1 MLRIIFFLTSF
12 LLSVVFQYKS
22 FAQCEA
28 GYDWGK
34 AVWRS
39 DNKDCYYP
47 RVHYDYDGNIIIS
60 FNFGSD
66 TIMIDDEVI
75 VREEGG
81 SNGIIAKLTPE
92 GELLWYVK
100 VKGIYIDLMASTV
113 DEENNIY
120 VSGVYIGHCKI
131 GEERIYSQKNYEVIM
146 MIKISSQGEMIWMEH
161 FIGDFAE
168 NWSNQKIYYK
178 NNNVYFTTAI
188 ISTSITF
195 GDTNISIGD
204 HRGDIAVLRLDTA
217 GNINKVLM
225 VGIDGFSETP
235 YGIYVD
241 NQDFIYLC
249 GWYQRGSTI
258 YKDYLKG
265 WKWRNT
271 FVAKYNQNGDV
282 LWVNGPTDTGL
293 DRIYPSDA
301 YGDSNGNI
309 YLAGY
314 SSGDSIFV
322 DELRQKINTE
332 GPFPGLYFRNL
343 YLIKFDSSGKAEWL
357 KHPKTYADWTRE
369 IDRINLYVDPVGNSY
384 IVAAFGGDSMVFDS
398 IKIRRAR
405 IVSDAFVVKYNTEGI
420 AKWVFSLTSDNNEY
434 PGDIWGSPDGNQIT
448 FVGGL
453 DSDTLIIDNDTIAAH
468 PFQNGSDYYY
478 ITLRNDMSTNIR
490 KKDISCFGDDDGQ
503 VEVLISG
510 GKEPLD
516 FQWSNSNSSQSQMNL
531 PPGKYSV
538 IVTDARSCK
547 AYDTVHVI
555 SPASAL
561 TLQTDVVHD
570 SLDKGRGKAIV
581 IPSGGTPP
589 YSYQWDD
596 PNKQTNDTAINLF
609 EGTYT
614 VTVADAHG
622 CIKTTSVMVE
632 GEVGINEDINNKG
645 IQIYPNPSPTGL
657 IRISWDNQ
665 FYQMQ
670 IIEVFDSYGKSVF
683 TASELDNKNY
693 LDIDIYKSGLYFV
706 KSVNK
711 KNNVFFYKLVLY

>member
-39 DNKDCYYP
+39 DNKNCYYP

-60 FNFGSD
+60 FSFSSD

-81 SNGIIAKLTPE
+81 SNGIVAKLTPE

-100 VKGIYIDLMASTV
+100 VKGIYVDLMATTV
-113 DEENNIY
+113 DEVNNIY

-131 GEERIYSQKNYEVIM
+131 GEKVMYSQKNYEVIM
-146 MIKISSQGEMIWMEH
+146 MIKISASGEMIWMEH
-161 FIGDFAE
+161 FVGDFME
-168 NWSNQKIYYK
+168 NSANQKIYYK
-178 NNNVYFTTAI
+178 NQHVYFAMGI
-188 ISTSITF
+188 ASKSITF
-195 GDTNISIGD
+195 GDTSISKGD
-204 HRGDIAVLRLDTA
+204 YCYDIAMVKFDTS
-217 GNINKVLM
+217 GKVNRVFK
-225 VGIDGFSETP
+225 VGIDGFSEES

-249 GWYQRGSTI
+249 GWFERGSNI
-258 YKDYLKG
+258 YKDYLEG

-282 LWVNGPTDTGL
+282 LWVNGPTDNGL

-309 YLAGY
+309 YLAGIA
-314 SSGDSIFV
+314 SGDSLFV
-322 DELRQKINTE
+322 DELRQQINTE
-332 GPFPGLYFRNL
+332 GPFPDLYYKNL
-343 YLIKFDSSGKAEWL
+343 YLIKFSSDGHAQWIA
-357 KHPKTYADWTRE
+357 HPKTFGEWNRY

-384 IVAAFGGDSMVFDS
+384 IGAAFGGDSMIFDS
-398 IKIRRAR
+398 IKIRRAP

-420 AKWVFSLTSDNNEY
+420 AKWVLLINGNHNET
-434 PGDIWGSPDGNQIT
+434 PGDIWGSPSGNKISI
-448 FVGGL
+448 VGEL
-453 DSDTLIIDNDTIAAH
+453 MSDTLIIDNDTIVAH
-468 PFQNGSDYYY
+468 PQQNGRDYYY
-478 ITLRNDMSTNIR
+478 ITIKNDMSTNIR
-490 KKDISCFGDDDGQ
+490 KKDISCFGDDDGAVDVFVSAAKQ
-503 VEVLISG
+503 PFDI
-510 GKEPLD
+510 
-516 FQWSNSNSSQSQMNL
+516 QWSNSNSSQSQKDL

-538 IVTDARSCK
+538 IVTDARNCK
-547 AYDTVHVI
+547 AYDTVQII
-555 SPASAL
+555 SPDAAL
-561 TLQTDVVHD
+561 SLQTDVVHD